1 MKRILGLDLGSA
13 SIGWALIEEDE
24 KGIRIIALGSRI
36 IPYNGTEGQD
46 FAKGAGESRNSLRT
60 QARTTRKGY
69 DRYQLRRKYLV
80 NVLVKNSMMPSE
92 DLRKMP
98 KMNLWQLR
106 SKAVTEDISR
116 QELGRLL
123 LWLNQKRGYKSSRS
137 DANLDKKDTDYVKEV
152 KSRFDK
158 IKERNQTIGQYFYE
172 ELQRD
177 EYFRVKE
184 NVFPR
189 EAYIAEFDA
198 ICSRQK
204 EHLGLSEELIT
215 EIRNEIIYYQRPLKS
230 QKGLVSVCDFEGKWM
245 NQNGKELFIGPK
257 VAHKSSPLFQL
268 AKIWESVNNIKL
280 STKYGDTIEL
290 TLEEKKQLVDYLDN
304 NEKLTAAA
312 LFKILHKDK
321 KEYILPKQ
329 LEKGLQGNI
338 TKCKIADI
346 LGGKYEH
353 LLQLNLE
360 KQEAG
365 TPCYLY
371 TKSTGEVLGE
381 KPLQYI
387 DKSVEKELFYQLWHT
402 IYSISDE
409 DECCK
414 ALQKRFDIDAE
425 TAGRLAKIDFSKY
438 GFGNKSAKAI
448 RKILPYL
455 MEGDKYSD
463 AMCYAGYNH
472 SNSLTKEENHERKLN
487 DKLKLLAKNSLR
499 QPIVEKIMNQMI
511 QLVNTIIDKYGKPD
525 EIRLELA
532 RELKQSK
539 EERNDADKAMS
550 KRQREN
556 KEAEKKLEEHGIRAT
571 RNNILKYRLF
581 EEMGEKKHEAI
592 CIYCGNPVSFSAAMN
607 GDEVDVEH
615 IIPRSKLFD
624 DSQSNKTL
632 AHRKCNAN
640 KNDMTAY
647 DFMKTKSK
655 QDFDKY
661 VERVNQLYADRII
674 SRSKYN
680 KLLMA
685 EDDIPSN
692 FIDRQLRESQ
702 YIATKAREI
711 LQTICYNVWST
722 SGTVTAELRHLWGW
736 DDITMN
742 LQMPKYKELG
752 LTEMVE
758 WTSDHGKNVHSKE
771 VITGWTKR
779 DDHRHHAI
787 DALTIACTKQGF
799 IQRFNTLSSS
809 KTRDDMQKELEKCSI
824 QFREKR
830 SLLEKYI
837 ISQRPISVSDV
848 AEAVSRILISFKAG
862 KKVATIGKRKV
873 NGKVVQQGIVVPRGA
888 LSEDSVYGKIRTI
901 VRKMPVK
908 YLFENPDLI
917 FKPYIKA
924 LVKERLAEF
933 DNDKKQALASLK
945 KNPVYLD
952 KQKTKLLEYGTCFKD
967 EYVKKYDVNPNFT
980 KIADVID
987 GKVKQIL
994 EDRLGKFGGKPK
1006 EAFKDVVKGDK
1017 TLKWYEDEGLER
1029 PIRSVRCLTGLSAVV
1044 PVKKD
1049 ENGTDIGFVKPG
1061 NNHHVAIYVD
1071 ADGKG
1076 QEHLCTFWN
1085 AVERKKYGLPI
1096 IIKDAN
1102 EVWDKITMAGDDV
1115 YPQSFL
1121 SLLPKP
1127 DWTLKL
1133 SLQQNEMLILGME
1146 EDEVKYAIESKD
1158 YKLLSDYLYRVQ
1170 KLSSSNYVFRHH
1182 LETQIVDN
1190 DESKMSKRFFNT
1202 RSLNALFALNPF
1214 KVRIDCLGNIIPS

>member
-60 QARTTRKGY
+60 QARTTRKRY
-69 DRYQLRRKYLV
+69 DRYQLRRKYLI
-80 NVLVKNSMMPSE
+80 NVLEKNLMMPSE

-106 SKAVTEDISR
+106 SKAVTEYISR

-158 IKERNQTIGQYFYE
+158 IKEKNQTIGQYFYE
-172 ELQRD
+172 SLQCD

-204 EHLGLSEELIT
+204 DHLGLSEELIA

-290 TLEEKKQLVDYLDN
+290 TLEEKKQLVEFLDN
-304 NEKLTAAA
+304 NEKLTTAA
-312 LFKILHKDK
+312 LFKILRKDK

-346 LGGKYEH
+346 LGSKYNQ

-360 KQEAG
+360 KQEVG

-425 TAGRLAKIDFSKY
+425 TACRLAQIDFSKY

-511 QLVNTIIDKYGKPD
+511 QVVNTIIDKYGKPD

-592 CIYCGNPVSFSAAMN
+592 CIYCGNPISFSAAMN
-607 GDEVDVEH
+607 GD
-615 IIPRSKLFD
+615 
-624 DSQSNKTL
+624 
-632 AHRKCNAN
+632 
-640 KNDMTAY
+640 
-647 DFMKTKSK
+647 
-655 QDFDKY
+655 
-661 VERVNQLYADRII
+661 
-674 SRSKYN
+674 
-680 KLLMA
+680 
-685 EDDIPSN
+685 
-692 FIDRQLRESQ
+692 
-702 YIATKAREI
+702 
-711 LQTICYNVWST
+711 
-722 SGTVTAELRHLWGW
+722 
-736 DDITMN
+736 
-742 LQMPKYKELG
+742 
-752 LTEMVE
+752 
-758 WTSDHGKNVHSKE
+758 
-771 VITGWTKR
+771 
-779 DDHRHHAI
+779 
-787 DALTIACTKQGF
+787 
-799 IQRFNTLSSS
+799 
-809 KTRDDMQKELEKCSI
+809 
-824 QFREKR
+824 
-830 SLLEKYI
+830 
-837 ISQRPISVSDV
+837 
-848 AEAVSRILISFKAG
+848 
-862 KKVATIGKRKV
+862 
-873 NGKVVQQGIVVPRGA
+873 
-888 LSEDSVYGKIRTI
+888 
-901 VRKMPVK
+901 
-908 YLFENPDLI
+908 
-917 FKPYIKA
+917 
-924 LVKERLAEF
+924 
-933 DNDKKQALASLK
+933 
-945 KNPVYLD
+945 
-952 KQKTKLLEYGTCFKD
+952 
-967 EYVKKYDVNPNFT
+967 
-980 KIADVID
+980 
-987 GKVKQIL
+987 
-994 EDRLGKFGGKPK
+994 
-1006 EAFKDVVKGDK
+1006 
-1017 TLKWYEDEGLER
+1017 
-1029 PIRSVRCLTGLSAVV
+1029 
-1044 PVKKD
+1044 
-1049 ENGTDIGFVKPG
+1049 
-1061 NNHHVAIYVD
+1061 
-1071 ADGKG
+1071 
-1076 QEHLCTFWN
+1076 
-1085 AVERKKYGLPI
+1085 
-1096 IIKDAN
+1096 
-1102 EVWDKITMAGDDV
+1102 
-1115 YPQSFL
+1115 
-1121 SLLPKP
+1121 
-1127 DWTLKL
+1127 
-1133 SLQQNEMLILGME
+1133 
-1146 EDEVKYAIESKD
+1146 
-1158 YKLLSDYLYRVQ
+1158 
-1170 KLSSSNYVFRHH
+1170 
-1182 LETQIVDN
+1182 
-1190 DESKMSKRFFNT
+1190 
-1202 RSLNALFALNPF
+1202 
-1214 KVRIDCLGNIIPS
+1214 

>member
-1 MKRILGLDLGSA
+1 
-13 SIGWALIEEDE
+13 
-24 KGIRIIALGSRI
+24 
-36 IPYNGTEGQD
+36 
-46 FAKGAGESRNSLRT
+46 
-60 QARTTRKGY
+60 
-69 DRYQLRRKYLV
+69 
-80 NVLVKNSMMPSE
+80 
-92 DLRKMP
+92 
-98 KMNLWQLR
+98 
-106 SKAVTEDISR
+106 
-116 QELGRLL
+116 
-123 LWLNQKRGYKSSRS
+123 
-137 DANLDKKDTDYVKEV
+137 
-152 KSRFDK
+152 
-158 IKERNQTIGQYFYE
+158 
-172 ELQRD
+172 
-177 EYFRVKE
+177 
-184 NVFPR
+184 
-189 EAYIAEFDA
+189 
-198 ICSRQK
+198 
-204 EHLGLSEELIT
+204 
-215 EIRNEIIYYQRPLKS
+215 
-230 QKGLVSVCDFEGKWM
+230 
-245 NQNGKELFIGPK
+245 
-257 VAHKSSPLFQL
+257 
-268 AKIWESVNNIKL
+268 
-280 STKYGDTIEL
+280 
-290 TLEEKKQLVDYLDN
+290 
-304 NEKLTAAA
+304 
-312 LFKILHKDK
+312 
-321 KEYILPKQ
+321 
-329 LEKGLQGNI
+329 
-338 TKCKIADI
+338 
-346 LGGKYEH
+346 
-353 LLQLNLE
+353 
-360 KQEAG
+360 
-365 TPCYLY
+365 
-371 TKSTGEVLGE
+371 
-381 KPLQYI
+381 
-387 DKSVEKELFYQLWHT
+387 
-402 IYSISDE
+402 
-409 DECCK
+409 
-414 ALQKRFDIDAE
+414 
-425 TAGRLAKIDFSKY
+425 
-438 GFGNKSAKAI
+438 
-448 RKILPYL
+448 
-455 MEGDKYSD
+455 
-463 AMCYAGYNH
+463 
-472 SNSLTKEENHERKLN
+472 
-487 DKLKLLAKNSLR
+487 
-499 QPIVEKIMNQMI
+499 
-511 QLVNTIIDKYGKPD
+511 
-525 EIRLELA
+525 
-532 RELKQSK
+532 
-539 EERNDADKAMS
+539 
-550 KRQREN
+550 
-556 KEAEKKLEEHGIRAT
+556 
-571 RNNILKYRLF
+571 
-581 EEMGEKKHEAI
+581 MGEKKHEAI
-592 CIYCGNPVSFSAAMN
+592 CIYCGNPISFSAAMN

-680 KLLMA
+680 KLLMS

-952 KQKTKLLEYGTCFKD
+952 KEKTKLLEYGTCFKD

-994 EDRLGKFGGKPK
+994 EDRLSKFGGKPK
-1006 EAFKDVVKGDK
+1006 EAFKDVVKDGK

-1044 PVKKD
+1044 PIKKD
-1049 ENGTDIGFVKPG
+1049 ENGIDIGFVKPG

-1076 QEHLCTFWN
+1076 QEHVCTFWN

-1133 SLQQNEMLILGME
+1133 SMQQNEMFILGME
-1146 EDEVKYAIESKD
+1146 EDEVKFAIESKD
-1158 YKLLSDYLYRVQ
+1158 YKLLSDHLYRVQ
-1170 KLSSSNYVFRHH
+1170 KLSSSDYNFIHH
-1182 LETQIVDN
+1182 LETDVQ
-1190 DESKMSKRFFNT
+1190 KKTMSKRIA
-1202 RSLNALFALNPF
+1202 SLKGLFALKPF
-1214 KVRIDCLGNIIPS
+1214 KVRIDCLGNIIPSSL

>member
-60 QARTTRKGY
+60 QTRTTRKGY

-80 NVLVKNSMMPSE
+80 NILVKNSMMPSE

-204 EHLGLSEELIT
+204 EHLGLSEELIA

-230 QKGLVSVCDFEGKWM
+230 QKGLVSVCDFEGKWI

-280 STKYGDTIEL
+280 STKYGGTIEL
-290 TLEEKKQLVDYLDN
+290 TLEEKKLLVDCLDN

-402 IYSISDE
+402 IYSITDE
-409 DECCK
+409 DECSK
-414 ALQKRFDIDAE
+414 ALQKRFEIDAE

-438 GFGNKSAKAI
+438 GFGNKSTKAI

-592 CIYCGNPVSFSAAMN
+592 CIYCGNPISFSAAMN

-674 SRSKYN
+674 SCSKYN

-752 LTEMVE
+752 LTEIVE
-758 WTSDHGKNVHSKE
+758 WTSEHGKNVHSKE

-908 YLFENPDLI
+908 YLFENSDLI

-987 GKVKQIL
+987 GKVKRIL

-1076 QEHLCTFWN
+1076 QEHVCTFWN

-1133 SLQQNEMLILGME
+1133 SMQQNEMFILGME

-1158 YKLLSDYLYRVQ
+1158 YKLLSEHLYRVQ
-1170 KLSSSNYVFRHH
+1170 KLSSSDYNFIHH
-1182 LETQIVDN
+1182 LETDVQ
-1190 DESKMSKRFFNT
+1190 KKTMSKRIA
-1202 RSLNALFALNPF
+1202 SLKGLFALKPF